1 MAMQDREQ
9 LDWSW
14 LTYSRVR
21 VLRELAHDRS
31 EREAAETL
39 GITYDGVRSIIEAIK
54 DQTGLGSVRELR
66 RWWRQNREVWLDW
79 VMEQA
84 GMGEE
89 GYGR

>member
-1 MAMQDREQ
+1 MQDREQ

-21 VLRELAHDRS
+21 VLRELADDRS

-39 GITYDGVRSIIEAIK
+39 GITYEGVRSVIEAIK
-54 DQTGLGSVRELR
+54 DRTGLGSVRELR
-66 RWWRQNREVWLDW
+66 RWWRQNRGIWLAW
-79 VMEQA
+79 VAEQA